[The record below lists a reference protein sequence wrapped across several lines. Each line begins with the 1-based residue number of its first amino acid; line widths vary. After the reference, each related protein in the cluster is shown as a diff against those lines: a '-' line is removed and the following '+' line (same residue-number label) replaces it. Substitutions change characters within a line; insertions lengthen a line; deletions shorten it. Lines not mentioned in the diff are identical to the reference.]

1 MGMENGKPSFVTA
14 GPDVVRSFRS
24 LQRRGSSIN
33 RDLPVIDCDLHNRT
47 PSLEMLYPYLPDYW
61 RDHCEESGFF
71 GPDANDYP
79 EGAPTSTRPEI
90 TEPSADRPQSDLAL
104 LREHALDPWGVQY
117 GILTCAYR
125 VQSVHNEDLA
135 AALASAVND
144 WQIEHWLDPE
154 PRLRGSLIVPS
165 QNPELAAREIERLG
179 NHPGFVQ
186 VMLPVRSQA
195 PYGNRRYHPIYAA
208 AARHD
213 LVVGIHYG
221 GAPGLP
227 PTSVGWPSTYLEEY
241 VGMSQVFQAQVLS
254 LVSEGVF
261 DQFPSLRVALIEAGF
276 TWMPSLM
283 WRFDKEWR
291 GLRRL
296 TPWVK
301 RLPSAYIREHMRMT
315 LQPIDEPPTAEQ
327 LLQII
332 GQLDSDD
339 FLMFSTDYPHWH
351 FDSPEEAFPAKLPTS
366 LARKIL
372 SENAREFYRL

>member
-1 MGMENGKPSFVTA
+1 MGTDFNQASFRLASGTEKPKPSFVQA
-14 GPDVVRSFRS
+14 GMP
-24 LQRRGSSIN
+24 I
-33 RDLPVIDCDLHNRT
+33 IDCDLHNRL
-47 PSLEMLYPYLPDYW
+47 PSLQMLYPYLPDYW
-61 RDHCEESGFF
+61 CDYCEESGFP

-79 EGAPTSTRPEI
+79 EGVPTSTRPEI
-90 TEPSADRPQSDLAL
+90 THPTEDRPASDLGL
-104 LREHALDPWGVQY
+104 LRKHALDFWEVEY
-117 GILTCAYR
+117 GILTCGFR

-165 QNPELAAREIERLG
+165 QNPELAVREIERLG
-179 NHPGFVQ
+179 GHPGFVQ
-186 VMLPVRSQA
+186 IMLPARSQA
-195 PYGNRRYHPIYAA
+195 PYGNRRYHPIYEAA
-208 AARHD
+208 VRHE

-254 LVSEGVF
+254 LVSEGAF
-261 DQFPSLRVALIEAGF
+261 DQFPDLRVALIETGV

-291 GLRRL
+291 GLRGL

-301 RLPSAYIREHMRMT
+301 QLPSAYIREHIRMT
-315 LQPIDEPPTAEQ
+315 LQPIDAPPTAAE
-327 LLQII
+327 LLQIV
-332 GQLDSDD
+332 GQLDSADM
-339 FLMFSTDYPHWH
+339 LMFSSDYPHWH
-351 FDSPEEAFPAKLPTS
+351 FDSTDAAFPVQLPQS